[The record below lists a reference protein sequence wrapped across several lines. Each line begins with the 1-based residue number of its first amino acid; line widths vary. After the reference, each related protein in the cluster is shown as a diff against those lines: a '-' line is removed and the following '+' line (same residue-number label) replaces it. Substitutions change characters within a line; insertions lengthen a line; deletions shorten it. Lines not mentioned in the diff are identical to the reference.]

1 MFRWISKS
9 GTFIQFTIFIVFLTA
24 LWIPSFVHP
33 LPPVQTP
40 ADGPLY
46 KLLVSLIQ
54 SFPALTVAL
63 ALLLI
68 VLQSF
73 ILFYVYQAN
82 GFFGRSNFVP
92 AILILLA
99 YSWNPDFQTMHA
111 LLPAGIFIILALNAT
126 MRMYGKQAAYHQV
139 FTAAFSLGIASLFYL
154 PLAYLFLMIWFTLI
168 TYRISG
174 WREYAVTI
182 IGYVLPFIYYVSW
195 LYWSDS
201 MVTGLRQLS
210 GSLFNFVLPARI
222 TLVNTVWLSV
232 SAFIMAVSMLTVLS
246 LMNDKLISVR
256 RRAWVLFNFSLTALI
271 IVLLA

>member
-9 GTFIQFTIFIVFLTA
+9 GTFIQFTIFIVFLTV
-24 LWIPSFVHP
+24 LWIPSFVHT

-46 KLLVSLIQ
+46 KLLMGLIQ
-54 SFPALTVAL
+54 GFPALTVAV

-111 LLPAGIFIILALNAT
+111 LLPAGIFIILALNAI
-126 MRMYGKQAAYHQV
+126 MIMYGKQAAYHQV
-139 FTAAFSLGIASLFYL
+139 FTAAFPLGIASLFYL
-154 PLAYLFLMIWFTLI
+154 PLAYLFLMIWFT
-168 TYRISG
+168 
-174 WREYAVTI
+174 
-182 IGYVLPFIYYVSW
+182 
-195 LYWSDS
+195 
-201 MVTGLRQLS
+201 
-210 GSLFNFVLPARI
+210 PAPCTNPR
-222 TLVNTVWLSV
+222 
-232 SAFIMAVSMLTVLS
+232 AVSLPTSPLMLS
-246 LMNDKLISVR
+246 LMPSLNAAMPVPR
-256 RRAWVLFNFSLTALI
+256 TFS
-271 IVLLA
+271 